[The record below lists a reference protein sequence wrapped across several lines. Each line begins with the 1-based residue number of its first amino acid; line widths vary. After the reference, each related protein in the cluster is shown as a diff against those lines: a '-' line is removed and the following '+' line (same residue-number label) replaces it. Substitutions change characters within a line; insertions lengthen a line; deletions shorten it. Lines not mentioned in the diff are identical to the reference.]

1 MKLSFVRI
9 FILHKLASTFSSL
22 NIIRGSNHLIITLQ
36 RYDYYLDKN
45 KLSRMNKL
53 NFALITGLLL
63 LVTHNTIA
71 KESNLLLW

>member
-45 KLSRMNKL
+45 KLSRMNIK
-53 NFALITGLLL
+53 FRAYYRVTITCY
-63 LVTHNTIA
+63 TQYY
-71 KESNLLLW
+71 S